1 MTDISQKAYAS
12 KINSILEANVEK
24 YINSLPQST
33 MLYTPTLVQT
43 PSYKTSQ
50 GLKRDTSRIVRPQAE
65 LELKGAGSPAG
76 QKFVLT
82 SGALPYDYPSNLS
95 VDPVKK
101 STSIAQRFYGEPSK
115 LNNPFAYGN
124 MNPRLVGGNCYED
137 DEMTGGKRR
146 NAFKQLTHQLG
157 RSIKSIAIETGK
169 KARPLAEKV
178 INKGLEKGTD
188 YALDYLENMGKEPS
202 IGAGRRKKGGAIL
215 LAKTPLGY
223 DTEYNKFM
231 GGQILEEHYA
241 KGGSLKRMG
250 KVHIPRG
257 SVMDDEYVGS
267 EIGHMGNMINNKGRM
282 QQRPV
287 LLQPPPFK
295 GRRVQNILPYP
306 AKNDTSF
313 SGAGFVEPPMTAYS
327 QGQPVYG
334 AGRKQLPH
342 SGRKRESAR
351 GAIVAEV
358 MKKHGLSLA
367 QASSYVK
374 QHGLY

>member
-12 KINSILEANVEK
+12 KINNILEANVEK

-33 MLYTPTLVQT
+33 MLYTPPMVQT

-137 DEMTGGKRR
+137 DEMSGGKR
-146 NAFKQLTHQLG
+146 NAFKQFTHQLG

-169 KARPLAEKV
+169 HAKPLAEKV
-178 INKGLEKGTD
+178 AKKAVEKGAD
-188 YALDYLENMGKEPS
+188 YAIDYLDNMGKQPS
-202 IGAGRRKKGGAIL
+202 VGAGRRKKRGGAIL
-215 LAKTPLGY
+215 LAPTPLGY
-223 DTEYNKFM
+223 DTDYSMM
-231 GGQILEEHYA
+231 GGKILEEHYA

-250 KVHIPRG
+250 KVHIPRH
-257 SVMDDEYVGS
+257 SVMDDSYV
-267 EIGHMGNMINNKGRM
+267 GHMGLDIPNTGRY
-282 QQRPV
+282 QERPRH
-287 LLQPPPFK
+287 LIKPPFK
-295 GRRVQNILPYP
+295 GRKVQNVLPYP

-313 SGAGFVEPPMTAYS
+313 SGAGIEPPMTAYS
-327 QGQPVYG
+327 QQQPVYG

-351 GAIVAEV
+351 GAIVAET

>member
-33 MLYTPTLVQT
+33 MLYTPPMVQT
-43 PSYKTSQ
+43 PSFKTSQ
-50 GLKRDTSRIVRPQAE
+50 GLKRDTSKI
-65 LELKGAGSPAG
+65 LKGAGSPAG

-124 MNPRLVGGNCYED
+124 MNPRLVGGNCDCD
-137 DEMTGGKRR
+137 DDMYGGKR

-169 KARPLAEKV
+169 HAKPLAEKV
-178 INKGLEKGTD
+178 AKKAVEKGAD
-188 YALDYLENMGKEPS
+188 YAVDYLENMGKEPS
-202 IGAGRRKKGGAIL
+202 VGAGRRKKRGGTIL

-231 GGQILEEHYA
+231 GGAILEEHYA

-257 SVMDDEYVGS
+257 SVMDDEYVGN

-287 LLQPPPFK
+287 LLQKPPFK
-295 GRRVQNILPYP
+295 GRRIQNVLPYP
-306 AKNDTSF
+306 SDNRTSF
-313 SGAGFVEPPMTAYS
+313 SGAGFVEPPLTAYS
-327 QGQPVYG
+327 QQQPVYG

-342 SGRKRESAR
+342 SGKKRESAR
-351 GAIVAEV
+351 GAIVAET

>member
-33 MLYTPTLVQT
+33 MLYTPPMVQT

-50 GLKRDTSRIVRPQAE
+50 GLKRDTSKI
-65 LELKGAGSPAG
+65 LKGAGSPAG

-124 MNPRLVGGNCYED
+124 MNPRLVGGNCYEED
-137 DEMTGGKRR
+137 DMYGGKRNSFR
-146 NAFKQLTHQLG
+146 QLTHQLG
-157 RSIKSIAIETGK
+157 RSLKSIAFETAK
-169 KARPLAEKV
+169 KAKPLAEKV

-188 YALDYLENMGKEPS
+188 YAIDYLDNMGKQPS
-202 IGAGRRKKGGAIL
+202 SSVGAGRRKKKGGAIL
-215 LAKTPLGY
+215 LAPTPLGY
-223 DTEYNKFM
+223 DTDYSM
-231 GGQILEEHYA
+231 GGAILHEHYA

-287 LLQPPPFK
+287 LLQKSPFK

-313 SGAGFVEPPMTAYS
+313 SGAGFVEPPLTAYS
-327 QGQPVYG
+327 QQQPVYG

-342 SGRKRESAR
+342 SGKKRESAR
-351 GAIVAEV
+351 GAIVAET